1 MEDRSPCGNDRMPK
15 VPSTFPSVNL
25 PLTVNLIN
33 AGCQAKMALFALSI
47 SSSQIHN
54 AHPGPRPSVLDWLL
68 CCLTSSIDSELRSHP
83 RTLPGGGVGPLKKIL
98 SRQETPN
105 SVGAVKGYCSTADDD
120 VNVDDN
126 VDGDGDVDDDEETE
140 EEKRR

>member
-1 MEDRSPCGNDRMPK
+1 
-15 VPSTFPSVNL
+15 
-25 PLTVNLIN
+25 
-33 AGCQAKMALFALSI
+33 
-47 SSSQIHN
+47 
-54 AHPGPRPSVLDWLL
+54 
-68 CCLTSSIDSELRSHP
+68 
-83 RTLPGGGVGPLKKIL
+83 VGPLKKIL